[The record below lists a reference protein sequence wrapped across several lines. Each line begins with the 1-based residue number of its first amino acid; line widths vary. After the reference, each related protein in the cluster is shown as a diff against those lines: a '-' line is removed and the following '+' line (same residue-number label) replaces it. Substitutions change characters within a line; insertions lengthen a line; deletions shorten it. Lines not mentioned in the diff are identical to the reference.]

1 MSDWDILSSDRDRRS
16 QRLPLNAPKMELMQ
30 ISSWVT
36 EQYAE
41 TYLLT
46 WLLSQW
52 ELWWCE
58 GEVYQAT
65 VLTDGDRLQAFV
77 ENSEGDELIKQ
88 VADKLTERGSW
99 ERIAI
104 SLNRIFQ
111 VYRQELM
118 HLPAL
123 RHQQEV
129 LGQNSQSKKNG
140 TPPLLQT
147 EFINPYA
154 DSLTGLND

>member
-1 MSDWDILSSDRDRRS
+1 
-16 QRLPLNAPKMELMQ
+16 MELMQ
-30 ISSWVT
+30 ISTWVT

-58 GEVYQAT
+58 GELYQAT
-65 VLTDGDRLQAFV
+65 VGTDGDRLQAFV
-77 ENSEGDELIKQ
+77 QNSEGNEAIQQ
-88 VADKLTERGSW
+88 VAQKLSDRGSW
-99 ERIAI
+99 DTMAA

-111 VYRQELM
+111 TYRQELIY
-118 HLPAL
+118 LPAR
-123 RHQQEV
+123 RHQQQVIEKDPE
-129 LGQNSQSKKNG
+129 QNS
-140 TPPLLQT
+140 TPALLQP

>member
-1 MSDWDILSSDRDRRS
+1 
-16 QRLPLNAPKMELMQ
+16 MEFMQ
-30 ISSWVT
+30 ISTWVT

-58 GEVYQAT
+58 GEVYQAA
-65 VLTDGDRLQAFV
+65 VVSDGDRLQAFIQ
-77 ENSEGDELIKQ
+77 NSEGDELIKQ
-88 VADKLTERGSW
+88 VAQKLTEKASW
-99 ERIAI
+99 DRIAN

-111 VYRQELM
+111 IYRQELM
-118 HLPAL
+118 HLPVL
-123 RHQQEV
+123 RYQQE
-129 LGQNSQSKKNG
+129 LKLEKLSKNG
-140 TPPLLQT
+140 ETPALLQS

>member
-1 MSDWDILSSDRDRRS
+1 
-16 QRLPLNAPKMELMQ
+16 MQ
-30 ISSWVT
+30 ISTWVT

-46 WLLSQW
+46 WLLSQG

-65 VLTDGDRLQAFV
+65 ILTDGDRLQAFLQ
-77 ENSEGDELIKQ
+77 NIEGEELIQQ
-88 VADKLTERGSW
+88 VAQNLTKKASW
-99 ERIAI
+99 DRITH

-111 VYRQELM
+111 IYRQELM
-118 HLPAL
+118 HLPVL
-123 RHQQEV
+123 RYQQEAK
-129 LGQNSQSKKNG
+129 LEKHAGNGKK
-140 TPPLLQT
+140 PALLQP

>member
-1 MSDWDILSSDRDRRS
+1 
-16 QRLPLNAPKMELMQ
+16 MEFMQ
-30 ISSWVT
+30 ISTWVT

-77 ENSEGDELIKQ
+77 QNTEEDELIKQ
-88 VADKLTERGSW
+88 ISQKLTDQASW
-99 ERIAI
+99 DRIAN
-104 SLNRIFQ
+104 SLNRVYKI
-111 VYRQELM
+111 YRQELM
-118 HLPAL
+118 HLPVL
-123 RHQQEV
+123 RYQQEAK
-129 LGQNSQSKKNG
+129 LEQNSENG
-140 TPPLLQT
+140 NTPALLQP

-154 DSLTGLND
+154 DSLTGFND

>member
-1 MSDWDILSSDRDRRS
+1 M
-16 QRLPLNAPKMELMQ
+16 QLMQ
-30 ISSWVT
+30 ISTWVT
-36 EQYAE
+36 EQYPE

-46 WLLSQW
+46 WLLSQG
-52 ELWWCE
+52 ELWWCQ

-77 ENSEGDELIKQ
+77 QNSEEDELIQQ
-88 VADKLTERGSW
+88 VAQKLTEKACW
-99 ERIAI
+99 DRIAT

-111 VYRQELM
+111 IYRQELT
-118 HLPAL
+118 HLPRL
-123 RHQQEV
+123 RYQQEAK
-129 LGQNSQSKKNG
+129 LEKHSENG
-140 TPPLLQT
+140 KTPALLQS